1 MSVLDIRCD
10 KIQIL
15 TICEATSVSFTKAQP
30 DLHAALVKVENVK
43 CTSTAKAMYSFT
55 VFSVLQCINQICMH
69 NIAHIYNFW
78 SLKIIIKLQIC
89 EGLDKKEDVTQG
101 KRNLDLLPIE
111 NIPRRKL
118 TASRPR
124 WASNTFS
131 CLSPSLCSQSQVN
144 Q

>member
-30 DLHAALVKVENVK
+30 DLHAALVKVERVK
-43 CTSTAKAMYSFT
+43 CTSMAKAMYSCT
-55 VFSVLQCINQICMH
+55 VFSVLHSIIQICLN
-69 NIAHIYNFW
+69 NIAHIVWF
-78 SLKIIIKLQIC
+78 LKIIINLQIC
-89 EGLDKKEDVTQG
+89 EGLRKKEDVTQG